1 MKILLS
7 SLGVIALVVLL
18 DILMAWPTMLLW
30 NWLMPTIFGVIK
42 ITFWQALGINLLTG
56 IFTSNVNTK
65 KK

>member
-30 NWLMPTIFGVIK
+30 NWLMPSIFGVIK

-56 IFTSNVNTK
+56 IFRSSVNTK
-65 KK
+65 K

>member
-56 IFTSNVNTK
+56 IFRSSINTK
-65 KK
+65 K